1 MAKLSIGQD
10 TLRRKKMN
18 NRKRVIS
25 NMKIKYIDH
34 KERMSSLNCEDKVP
48 MIRFDALEEFPF
60 IRHGFSTRLGG
71 ISSGIYASMNL
82 SFNRGDDD
90 QKVMKNYELIAE
102 ELGTSTTHMVAAKQ
116 THTTNVLKVGSD
128 RCGMGI
134 TEKRDF
140 DDIDGLITNEPG
152 VCLVTAHADCVPLFF
167 VDPARKC
174 IGLSHSGWRGTV
186 GKIAVNTVK
195 KMQENY
201 GSNPADLIG
210 VIGPSICKDCYEVSE
225 DVADEFKKAYNTEQA
240 QDILDVKGNGKYQLD
255 LHQANVYNMLEAGM
269 KRENIHVT
277 DLCTCCN
284 PELLFSHRA
293 SHGKRGVL
301 CGFLELI

>member
-25 NMKIKYIDH
+25 NMKIKYIEH

-102 ELGTSTTHMVAAKQ
+102 ELGTSTTRMVAAKQ

-152 VCLVTAHADCVPLFF
+152 VCLVT
-167 VDPARKC
+167 
-174 IGLSHSGWRGTV
+174 
-186 GKIAVNTVK
+186 
-195 KMQENY
+195 
-201 GSNPADLIG
+201 GSCRLR
-210 VIGPSICKDCYEVSE
+210 SI
-225 DVADEFKKAYNTEQA
+225 
-240 QDILDVKGNGKYQLD
+240 
-255 LHQANVYNMLEAGM
+255 
-269 KRENIHVT
+269 
-277 DLCTCCN
+277 
-284 PELLFSHRA
+284 
-293 SHGKRGVL
+293 VL
-301 CGFLELI
+301 CGSCQKMYWSVSFRMAWYGWKDRCQYGKENAGKLRKQSGRSNRCYWT